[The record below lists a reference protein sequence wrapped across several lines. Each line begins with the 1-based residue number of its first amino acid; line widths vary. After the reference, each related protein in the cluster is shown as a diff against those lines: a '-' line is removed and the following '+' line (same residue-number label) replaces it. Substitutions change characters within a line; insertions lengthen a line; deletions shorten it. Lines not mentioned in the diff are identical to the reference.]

1 MRGTRRSDHAEAD
14 RRRLRVSAVAVTAT
28 AVALLALSVAAAA
41 QAQTAAPSLVLEQ
54 SSNGEVTCVS
64 PAATCSAVNLYGRDG
79 SIDTPPVFPGDQ
91 LTTTVQL
98 RNAGNLAASGL
109 HLAAG
114 ACENEPVDGGGAV
127 LADLCAT
134 VTVAVECGTDGTTV
148 SLEPQTLVGFGQAGS
163 RTVAAPLAAGAVAT
177 CRFTVTYPADAP
189 ASPQALQAVQPV
201 TWTLMAPDAPTPGPS
216 PSPAPPDAGGTSPGP
231 ATPPGGALAF
241 TGGNALALA
250 LAGLVLLVLGGVL
263 HRASRGRDG
272 GVAVPPTAA

>member
-1 MRGTRRSDHAEAD
+1 MWGTRRSDDAEAN
-14 RRRLRVSAVAVTAT
+14 RRRLRVSAVAVTVT

-64 PAATCSAVNLYGRDG
+64 PSATCSAVNLYGRDG
-79 SIDTPPVFPGDQ
+79 STNTPPVFPGDQ

-216 PSPAPPDAGGTSPGP
+216 PAPPDAGGTSPGP

-250 LAGLVLLVLGGVL
+250 LAGMVLLFLGGVL
-263 HRASRGRDG
+263 HR
-272 GVAVPPTAA
+272 